1 MTTTSL
7 RITRRR
13 VAAAAAVAAV
23 PLLSACSTLSPAQTA
38 VPYSASDGS
47 SVQLGQLE
55 GANLLVVG
63 SAKGAAGV
71 LSGALVNKGN
81 EALQVAV
88 STQGSPTPMTITV
101 PGHGMVKLVADA
113 TGATAGAVGSATVL
127 VPSLA
132 QPPGSFATVQLATRA
147 GGQTQVQVPI
157 LLPQHEYASIT
168 PAPST
173 PAATESPA
181 QSSQPT
187 STESAQPTTSPS

>member
-7 RITRRR
+7 RLTRRR
-13 VAAAAAVAAV
+13 VAAVAAVAAV

-38 VPYSASDGS
+38 APYSASDGS
-47 SVQLGQLE
+47 RVQLGQLE

-63 SAKGAAGV
+63 SAKGSAGV

-81 EALQVAV
+81 DDLQVAV
-88 STQGSPTPMTITV
+88 STQGAPTPMTITV

-113 TGATAGAVGSATVL
+113 TTSTAGSVGSATVL

-132 QPPGSFATVQLATRA
+132 QPPGSFVTVQLATRA

-168 PAPST
+168 PAPS
-173 PAATESPA
+173 ATESPT
-181 QSSQPT
+181 QSAQPT
-187 STESAQPTTSPS
+187 STASAQPTTSPS